1 MGQNELSLESET
13 CIRHRL
19 YNGVVTIVFGA
30 TDGVIRVRWSTSTT
44 AWYQLLYL
52 GDPILLLTFSVPGFK
67 GLRTVLV
74 SNILSKTASRQPGHF
89 VGHGR

>member
-1 MGQNELSLESET
+1 MGQNELSVESET
-13 CIRHRL
+13 CIRHSL
-19 YNGVVTIVFGA
+19 YNGAITIVFGT

-52 GDPILLLTFSVPGFK
+52 GDPLFLLTFSVPGFE

-74 SNILSKTASRQPGHF
+74 SNILSKTASRQPKHF
-89 VGHGR
+89 VEHGR